1 MSLLFTLFLLFQP
14 AEADSSLPV
23 LELDQAIEIGLEQN
37 YGIRIERESVAM
49 AENNRKLGNAGFL
62 PSVELTGSRTE
73 SIENSRFELSGN
85 PPESRENRGA
95 TSTNSAAGVELT
107 WTVFD
112 GMRMFVSYERLGE
125 LEELS
130 QVLLQSRVEE
140 TVQQIIQAYAHTVR
154 IANQLN
160 VFQELI
166 DVTRERIGITE
177 TMRDLGSGSEYA
189 LLEART
195 DLNADK
201 AQLMQ
206 EQNRLQEAKIQL
218 IEWMGIDQ
226 DLQFSVS
233 DELPVNEGL
242 QYNTIRAHAFQEN
255 SQLHMIRIEQRIS
268 DLELQEVQRER
279 WPELE
284 LQSGYQYNRTDGGG
298 GFMRF
303 NETDGFMIGLTAR
316 INLFDGFEMNRR
328 IQNAKIEQKS
338 RQLQLQEE
346 NLRLEFALLRAWES
360 YQNSLNL
367 VRLELNNLDNADER
381 MEIALERFRE
391 GMISALEFREAQ
403 RVYLNAESRLIE
415 ARYRAKVAETEL
427 LRLGGSLTEIG
438 I

>member
-1 MSLLFTLFLLFQP
+1 MSLLLTLFILFQP

-49 AENNRKLGNAGFL
+49 AENNRTLGNAGFL

-95 TSTNSAAGVELT
+95 TSTHSAAGVELT

-130 QVLLQSRVEE
+130 QVFLQSRVEE

-154 IANQLN
+154 IANQLI
-160 VFQELI
+160 VYQELI
-166 DVTRERIGITE
+166 DVTRERIGIAE

-195 DLNADK
+195 DLNADE

-226 DLQFSVS
+226 DIQFSVS
-233 DELPVNEGL
+233 DELPVNKGL

-255 SQLHMIRIEQRIS
+255 SQLRMIRIEQRIS

-328 IQNAKIEQKS
+328 VQNAKIEQKS
-338 RQLQLQEE
+338 RQLQLEEE
-346 NLRLEFALLRAWES
+346 NLRLESALLRAWKS
-360 YQNSLNL
+360 YQNSQNL
-367 VRLELNNLDNADER
+367 VRLELSNLDNADER

-403 RVYLNAESRLIE
+403 RVYLDAESRLIE

-427 LRLGGSLTEIG
+427 LRLGGSLTEVG